1 MPYLLGTLPK
11 GVNPR
16 TARDQDYVYN
26 RELTEEERRARFL
39 YWGKAPKFVSEGLP
53 KFDGKHFYP
62 PSPVKERSVSPNIQG
77 MNLGLTTSQ
86 LQKGSL
92 TPSEYGSPTPRNATM
107 PVVDPFRPIT
117 PVQKLGQSKV
127 AGEDEYSGF
136 RHVNPYNPRTIGVS
150 EDLQMMSDLV
160 GIRDTGAAPKI
171 REHSTDAVSLGYQ
184 DRRSERSGGPK
195 LWQSVL
201 KKGSAGSALSS
212 MAAQGYLPN
221 YSGHAAASLSPSVG
235 KTAVLP
241 SHEISSPGISD
252 RSDGGAML
260 TSPPPERRSEN
271 LPPGALGSLEDQ
283 FKNISIGSERRDL
296 STLFPI

>member
-1 MPYLLGTLPK
+1 LSKSRGDQNWGVPYLLGTLPK

-39 YWGKAPKFVSEGLP
+39 YWGKAPRFVSEGLP

-62 PSPVKERSVSPNIQG
+62 PSPVKERSISPAQFQR
-77 MNLGLTTSQ
+77 S
-86 LQKGSL
+86 SL
-92 TPSEYGSPTPRNATM
+92 ALSEYGSPNPRNALMAVT
-107 PVVDPFRPIT
+107 DPFRPST
-117 PVQKLGQSKV
+117 PVQKLGHSKD
-127 AGEDEYSGF
+127 GYSGF
-136 RHVNPYNPRTIGVS
+136 RHVNPYNPRTIGAS
-150 EDLQMMSDLV
+150 EDLQTPREDLQMPREDLQKPEYI
-160 GIRDTGAAPKI
+160 GLRDK
-171 REHSTDAVSLGYQ
+171 
-184 DRRSERSGGPK
+184 DRRSERSGVGPK
-195 LWQSVL
+195 IWQSVL
-201 KKGSAGSALSS
+201 KKGSASSALSS

-235 KTAVLP
+235 KAGLFS

-283 FKNISIGSERRDL
+283 FKNISIGSDRHDL
-296 STLFPI
+296 SAPFPI